1 MVKLLSEWLGY
12 WESFDE
18 CLFSWILDG
27 WILNDWILKL
37 FFLDLLRFKVLRGDE
52 LLVSTSWLFP
62 VAGRGWLTNEV
73 EDVEFEL

>member
-18 CLFSWILDG
+18 WLVSWILDG

-37 FFLDLLRFKVLRGDE
+37 FFLDLLRFKVLRGD
-52 LLVSTSWLFP
+52 
-62 VAGRGWLTNEV
+62 
-73 EDVEFEL
+73 